1 MEEKVG
7 MNTWAHE
14 RPYTRMLC
22 LKFVM
27 TCKQGWS
34 SQSDSTE
41 GTYKLFR
48 QKVSKRSWEVEGH

>member
-41 GTYKLFR
+41 VGT
-48 QKVSKRSWEVEGH
+48 